1 MIYGFIPARSG
12 STRLKDKNFLD
23 LKGKKL
29 FEWSI
34 EAANEVSIIDKI
46 IFSSDS
52 DKYIDYAQSV
62 NLSKELIVDV
72 RSNEN
77 SSSSK
82 KIYDYLCNDF
92 LKNNTFLNDDDLIL
106 MLLPTQPYRSLN
118 DISNIIDTSIST
130 ERNLFSCREYSF
142 PLSFAFELDKEKN
155 YLPFF
160 SNSPL
165 TTGNTRS
172 QDQKPY
178 YHPDGSIYVF
188 SVGSLKKN
196 YNSIYQN
203 AKPFFIS
210 GNIYIDIDSEEDF
223 IMAVN
228 YGGEVLKE

>member
-12 STRLKDKNFLD
+12 STRLKDKNFLE

-34 EAANEVSIIDKI
+34 EAANRVSKIDKI

-52 DKYIDYAQSV
+52 KKYIDYAKSIT
-62 NLSKELIVDV
+62 LSKQLIIDV
-72 RSNEN
+72 RNNEN

-82 KIYDYLCNDF
+82 KIFDYLCNDF
-92 LKNNTFLNDDDLIL
+92 LKNNSFLNDDDLIL
-106 MLLPTQPYRSLN
+106 MLLPTQPFRSLI
-118 DISNIIDTSIST
+118 DICNIINKSIST
-130 ERNLFSCREYSF
+130 KRNLFSCREYSF
-142 PLSFAFELDKEKN
+142 PLSFAFELDEEN
-155 YLPFF
+155 NHTPLF
-160 SNSPL
+160 SDSPL
-165 TTGNTRS
+165 LTGNTRS

-188 SVGSLKKN
+188 SVGSLKKK

-228 YGGEVLKE
+228 YGGEVLKD

>member
-82 KIYDYLCNDF
+82 KIYEC
-92 LKNNTFLNDDDLIL
+92 
-106 MLLPTQPYRSLN
+106 
-118 DISNIIDTSIST
+118 
-130 ERNLFSCREYSF
+130 
-142 PLSFAFELDKEKN
+142 
-155 YLPFF
+155 
-160 SNSPL
+160 
-165 TTGNTRS
+165 
-172 QDQKPY
+172 
-178 YHPDGSIYVF
+178 
-188 SVGSLKKN
+188 
-196 YNSIYQN
+196 
-203 AKPFFIS
+203 
-210 GNIYIDIDSEEDF
+210 
-223 IMAVN
+223 
-228 YGGEVLKE
+228 